1 MLKLQRVY
9 IKFALRLEE
18 IYRLTVPGWSPN
30 YGRWEGGGGVL
41 SVPQT
46 GEFRHISS
54 YEPELRFRIDLN
66 LAPKGFGSE
75 ISQISCSRA
84 GIETCLQTV
93 ELN

>member
-1 MLKLQRVY
+1 MGSQ
-9 IKFALRLEE
+9 I
-18 IYRLTVPGWSPN
+18 T
-30 YGRWEGGGGVL
+30 GGGGGGGGL
-41 SVPQT
+41 SVPQI
-46 GEFRHISS
+46 GWESHLSP

-93 ELN
+93 TLKNKTKCVVQNFNNDDVKLEGN